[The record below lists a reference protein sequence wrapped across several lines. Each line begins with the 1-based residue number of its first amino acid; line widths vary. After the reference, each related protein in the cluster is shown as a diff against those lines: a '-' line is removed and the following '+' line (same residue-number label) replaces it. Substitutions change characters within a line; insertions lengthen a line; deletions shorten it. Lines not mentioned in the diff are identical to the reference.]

1 MLRFRPVKEKKKE
14 RKKGQEWQVWSIS
27 PLALYNGPLLAIKTR
42 DNLAGARSRNRNN
55 PFLARER
62 ERERATVDR
71 LNGSGRCVRPFP
83 INLSINVAR
92 GPVSRNLP
100 IIKYFPIRIDR
111 QGISLR
117 FLSSDSSTVRERNYY
132 YQRFRV
138 VRLIVDFE
146 IALPLTVSLP
156 FARHAEKCARER
168 SSRHELL
175 SLFFGVY

>member
-42 DNLAGARSRNRNN
+42 DNLTGARSRNRNN
-55 PFLARER
+55 PFLAR

-83 INLSINVAR
+83 INLSINAAR

-156 FARHAEKCARER
+156 FARRAEKYARER